1 LKTKNVK
8 LSRVLIID
16 DDPISCELVASILR
30 DGGYDTVEL
39 PSPIGATKLIRK
51 RAIDVVILDVMMPE
65 LSGDKVAKI
74 LRSHADLERLLIVL
88 VSSCPRDQLLRLA
101 HEVRAD
107 AVVSK
112 EDVRKTLLAAVK
124 HAEES
129 RKRTTGNIAT

>member
-1 LKTKNVK
+1 MKTKNVK

-30 DGGYDTVEL
+30 EGGYDTVEL
-39 PSPIGATKLIRK
+39 PSPIGATKLIRQ
-51 RAIDVVILDVMMPE
+51 RAIDVVILDVMMPKV
-65 LSGDKVAKI
+65 SGDKVARI

-101 HEVRAD
+101 KEVRAD

-112 EDVRKTLLAAVK
+112 EDVRKTLLAVVK
-124 HAEES
+124 QAEEG
-129 RKRTTGNIAT
+129 RKRTTGDIAT